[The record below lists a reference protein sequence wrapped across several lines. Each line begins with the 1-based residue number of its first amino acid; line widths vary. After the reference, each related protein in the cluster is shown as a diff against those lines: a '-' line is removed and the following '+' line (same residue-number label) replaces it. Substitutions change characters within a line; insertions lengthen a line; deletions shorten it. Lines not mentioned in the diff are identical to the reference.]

1 MPMPDKWV
9 VGWERAPFFVPM
21 GGRNIQPRPE
31 WKAFDNQKE
40 AVNFAVTLEDT
51 KRRTAQLHLPGGDC
65 AYLPSIEQMYAR
77 YQKRARGSVRRS
89 RSHRADLHRLSID
102 AEKRSGIEG

>member
-1 MPMPDKWV
+1 MPDKWV
-9 VGWERAPFFVPM
+9 VSWERAAFFVPM

-40 AVNFAVTLEDT
+40 AVNFAVSLEDT
-51 KRRTAQLHLPGGDC
+51 KRRTAQLHLPGGDS

-77 YQKRARGSVRRS
+77 YQERARGSVRRS
-89 RSHRADLHRLSID
+89 RSHRADLHRLSTGD
-102 AEKRSGIEG
+102 KKQSGIEG